1 MSSANPRDDGLVNV
15 SAAITM
21 IATAPFV
28 FVAGVPLTNFITAPG
43 GIFEKLLNGIIG
55 RTTFIGTAGT

>member
-1 MSSANPRDDGLVNV
+1 
-15 SAAITM
+15 M

-55 RTTFIGTAGT
+55 TTTFIGTAGT